1 MMVRRKCCRWV
12 RRTDVAVT
20 QAEMNSRDL
29 KKIGDGGF
37 LPAAEFGHNDL
48 LANFSANIFAEN
60 VAFGSRRYET
70 LCIELCGSP

>member
-1 MMVRRKCCRWV
+1 MH
-12 RRTDVAVT
+12 
-20 QAEMNSRDL
+20 SRDL